1 MGPER
6 PNAAVGAGGHLTLAR
21 DVPSAGAGPTGRQ
34 TFPRVRRVRKRPEY
48 LAIQG
53 GGRRLSGDH
62 YMLFAR
68 RADDPAR
75 GARWG
80 VTVSRKV
87 GGAVLRNKVKRWV
100 RETCRRMQA
109 DLPTGLDLVI
119 VARPS
124 AARSG
129 YEPTAAELANLARRL
144 RATK

>member
-1 MGPER
+1 MSGE
-6 PNAAVGAGGHLTLAR
+6 GL
-21 DVPSAGAGPTGRQ
+21 
-34 TFPRVRRVRKRPEY
+34 PRARRVRKRADY

-53 GGRRLSGDH
+53 AGRRFSGDH

-68 RADDPAR
+68 RAEGEPGPAR
-75 GARWG
+75 LG

-100 RETCRRMQA
+100 RESCRRMQR
-109 DLPTGLDLVI
+109 DLPTGMDLVV

-129 YEPTAAELANLARRL
+129 YGPTAAELANLARRL
-144 RATK
+144 RGLR

>member
-1 MGPER
+1 MGGE
-6 PNAAVGAGGHLTLAR
+6 GL
-21 DVPSAGAGPTGRQ
+21 
-34 TFPRVRRVRKRPEY
+34 PRARRVRKRAEY

-53 GGRRLSGDH
+53 GGRRLSGDN

-68 RADDPAR
+68 RADSEAQPAR
-75 GARWG
+75 VG

-100 RETCRRMQA
+100 RESCRRMQRE
-109 DLPTGLDLVI
+109 LPAGMDLVV

-129 YEPTAAELANLARRL
+129 YGPTAAELANLARRL
-144 RATK
+144 RGNR